1 MEMKHLEYFIE
12 VTDTGSFTQAA
23 ENLYITQPALSRIIK
38 SLESELGAPLFIRS
52 RKKLLLTDVGRILYK
67 HAQVIE
73 RQLSL
78 LEADIDNLLIL
89 KKGRIRL
96 GLPTIVNSFFFSQLM
111 ASFHQQYPDVTFQLE
126 EDGSKRIAEKIM
138 NDDLDFGVVVLPENH
153 EMFNYYKFVH
163 DHLKLVVPFSHRL
176 AAKEEIALHELKDES
191 FIMFNRD
198 FELRNLILEACIEEG
213 FEPNIVSETS
223 QLDFIEEMAAY
234 NLGITLL
241 PESTCME
248 LTSDLQTITI
258 ANPKIEWNLALIW
271 KKDAYLSQVA
281 KEFIRFAKLK
291 LVKENNHADTD
302 EDE

>member
-1 MEMKHLEYFIE
+1 MEIKHLEYFIE

-52 RKKLLLTDVGRILYK
+52 RKKLLLTDVGQILYK

-73 RQLSL
+73 RQLKL
-78 LEADIDNLLIL
+78 LETDIDNLLVL
-89 KKGRIRL
+89 KKGSIRL
-96 GLPTIVNSFFFSQLM
+96 GLPTIINSFFFSQLM
-111 ASFHQQYPDVTFQLE
+111 ASFHKQYPEVTFQLE
-126 EDGSKRIAEKIM
+126 EDGSKRIEEKIV
-138 NDDLDFGVVVLPENH
+138 NDDLDFGVVVLPDNH
-153 EMFNYYKFVH
+153 DMFDYYNFVN
-163 DHLKLVVPFSHRL
+163 DHLKLVVPFSHHL
-176 AAKEEIALHELKDES
+176 AEKEEISLHELKDES

-198 FELRNLILEACIEEG
+198 FELRNIILKACIEDG
-213 FEPNIVSETS
+213 FEPNIISETS
-223 QLDFIEEMAAY
+223 QLDFIEEMVAY

-248 LTSDLQTITI
+248 LTSNLQTITI
-258 ANPKIEWNLALIW
+258 SNPKIEWNLALIW

-291 LVKENNHADTD
+291 LVTEDNYSDIK